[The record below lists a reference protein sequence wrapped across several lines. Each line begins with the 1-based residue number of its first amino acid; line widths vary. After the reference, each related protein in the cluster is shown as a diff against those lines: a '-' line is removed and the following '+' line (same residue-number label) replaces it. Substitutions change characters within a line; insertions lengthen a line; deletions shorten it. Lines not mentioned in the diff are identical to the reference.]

1 MECLGIPFRRALAS
15 PGSTPVVLAMDADRL
30 LPEPGGPRR
39 EPRQLGIWPR
49 DRTGREAEAHAT
61 LSDSCG
67 APASIWPCVC
77 LGCPP

>member
-30 LPEPGGPRR
+30 LPEPGGLRR
-39 EPRQLGIWPR
+39 ETVPAR
-49 DRTGREAEAHAT
+49 DLAQGTHCARSRDARDT
-61 LSDSCG
+61 SDSFG
-67 APASIWPCVC
+67 APASIWPCVS